1 MPFHSFSRDAALV
14 LVDALLTLDVLMDL
28 MVFMIE
34 EPDFINILDTEGT
47 PGRILVLGILSVL
60 GPAERDQTFLLFCLL
75 SVMLFLQQDQD
86 QRN

>member
-47 PGRILVLGILSVL
+47 PGRILVLGILIVL
-60 GPAERDQTFLLFCLL
+60 GPAHVTPTVLFGR
-75 SVMLFLQQDQD
+75 SYKS
-86 QRN
+86 